1 MEADGNGII
10 DVSEF
15 FSMTTGG
22 GGIKDA
28 DSKEG
33 IHEIFLVFDKER

>member
-15 FSMTTGG
+15 FSMTTR